1 MSTAKKTGTASD
13 KAAALRSGRTNRSR
27 TLTGGPSAAA
37 PQGSAPTGTAATA
50 ETDRTTAAPAAPGRR
65 ADGDGRR
72 GHFRKLSVEMTPEE
86 HRDLKQWLLNAFDSD
101 TKATPVIKALLAEA
115 YHDTAFTDRVRRRL
129 QREAG
134 LRP

>member
-1 MSTAKKTGTASD
+1 M
-13 KAAALRSGRTNRSR
+13 
-27 TLTGGPSAAA
+27 
-37 PQGSAPTGTAATA
+37 
-50 ETDRTTAAPAAPGRR
+50 
-65 ADGDGRR
+65 
-72 GHFRKLSVEMTPEE
+72 SVEMTPEE

-134 LRP
+134 PRL